1 MLHITADRDSSLS
14 SIKNQYIEMN
24 RVLRNTHIIDVY
36 KINII
41 KLSDFIKKNNL
52 HQNNF
57 FLKVDTQGNDLEVLL
72 GLEEFINNVKF
83 IKIELP
89 VINLYE
95 TSYNYNDIND
105 FMKINKFK
113 PVYLEHLSRS
123 KNAELVEYDVLF
135 EKINK

>member
-1 MLHITADRDSSLS
+1 
-14 SIKNQYIEMN
+14 
-24 RVLRNTHIIDVY
+24 LRNTHIIDVY